1 MVETKQL
8 VNIDFKKVGKT
19 FREFV
24 RAKAIAAGSTI
35 VYVSNGQCIEED
47 PRNGKIIILK
57 ESFPSR

>member
-1 MVETKQL
+1 METKQL

-35 VYVSNGQCIEED
+35 VYVANGQYVEED
-47 PRNGKIIILK
+47 PKNGKITILQ
-57 ESFPSR
+57 ESFHSK